1 MDNTNRHSPSGVFMA
16 LIGLCAFAL
25 LIIMLYGF
33 VTSNLDFV
41 KSLFGMQSDDY
52 GYYDMSD
59 YYSDGMY
66 GDDYYM
72 GGGDGM
78 VKDGSYT
85 DGAEAN
91 NGGTIDGSV
100 PGDTDGAI
108 DGSVPGDT
116 DGAIDGSIP
125 GDTDGADTEPTAE
138 PDQIDDAAASS
149 KVIAVG

>member
-59 YYSDGMY
+59 YYNDGMY

-78 VKDGSYT
+78 VEDGSYT
-85 DGAEAN
+85 DGAEVN
-91 NGGTIDGSV
+91 NG
-100 PGDTDGAI
+100 GAI

-116 DGAIDGSIP
+116 DGAEANNGGAIDDSVP

>member
-78 VKDGSYT
+78 VEDGSYT

-91 NGGTIDGSV
+91 NDGAIDDSV
-100 PGDTDGAI
+100 PDDTDGAEANN
-108 DGSVPGDT
+108 G
-116 DGAIDGSIP
+116 GAIDDSVP

>member
-59 YYSDGMY
+59 YYSNGMY

-78 VKDGSYT
+78 VEDGSYT

-91 NGGTIDGSV
+91 NGG
-100 PGDTDGAI
+100 AI

-116 DGAIDGSIP
+116 DGAEANNGGAIDDSVP

>member
-41 KSLFGMQSDDY
+41 KSLFGMQSDNY

-59 YYSDGMY
+59 YYSNGMY

-72 GGGDGM
+72 GGDGM
-78 VKDGSYT
+78 AEDGSYT
-85 DGAEAN
+85 DGAEDN
-91 NGGTIDGSV
+91 NG
-100 PGDTDGAI
+100 GAI
-108 DGSVPGDT
+108 DGSVPD
-116 DGAIDGSIP
+116 DI
-125 GDTDGADTEPTAE
+125 DGADTEPTAE

>member
-59 YYSDGMY
+59 YYSNGMY

-72 GGGDGM
+72 GGDGM
-78 VKDGSYT
+78 TEDGSYT
-85 DGAEAN
+85 DGAEDN
-91 NGGTIDGSV
+91 NG
-100 PGDTDGAI
+100 GAI
-108 DGSVPGDT
+108 DGSVPD
-116 DGAIDGSIP
+116 
-125 GDTDGADTEPTAE
+125 DTDGADIEPTAE

>member
-72 GGGDGM
+72 GGDGM
-78 VKDGSYT
+78 AEDGSYT
-85 DGAEAN
+85 DGAEDN
-91 NGGTIDGSV
+91 NG
-100 PGDTDGAI
+100 GAI
-108 DGSVPGDT
+108 DGSVPD
-116 DGAIDGSIP
+116 
-125 GDTDGADTEPTAE
+125 DTDGADAEPTAE

>member
-52 GYYDMSD
+52 GYYDMSE

-78 VKDGSYT
+78 VEDGSYT

-91 NGGTIDGSV
+91 NGGAIDDSV
-100 PGDTDGAI
+100 PGDTDGAEANN
-108 DGSVPGDT
+108 G
-116 DGAIDGSIP
+116 GAIDGSVP

>member
-59 YYSDGMY
+59 YYNDGMY

-78 VKDGSYT
+78 VEDGSYT

-91 NGGTIDGSV
+91 NGG
-100 PGDTDGAI
+100 AI

-116 DGAIDGSIP
+116 DGAEANNGGAIDDSVP
-125 GDTDGADTEPTAE
+125 GDTDGAEAEPTAE

>member
-59 YYSDGMY
+59 YYGDGMY

-78 VKDGSYT
+78 VEDGSYT
-85 DGAEAN
+85 DGAEGN
-91 NGGTIDGSV
+91 NG
-100 PGDTDGAI
+100 GAI
-108 DGSVPGDT
+108 DGSV
-116 DGAIDGSIP
+116 P

>member
-41 KSLFGMQSDDY
+41 KSLFGMQSDNY

-72 GGGDGM
+72 GGDGM
-78 VKDGSYT
+78 AEDGSYT
-85 DGAEAN
+85 NGAEDN
-91 NGGTIDGSV
+91 NG
-100 PGDTDGAI
+100 GAI

-116 DGAIDGSIP
+116 DGAD
-125 GDTDGADTEPTAE
+125 AEPTAE

>member
-78 VKDGSYT
+78 VEDGSYT

-91 NGGTIDGSV
+91 NGGAIDDSV
-100 PGDTDGAI
+100 PGDTDGAEANN
-108 DGSVPGDT
+108 G
-116 DGAIDGSIP
+116 GAIDGSVP

>member
-1 MDNTNRHSPSGVFMA
+1 
-16 LIGLCAFAL
+16 
-25 LIIMLYGF
+25 MLYGF

-78 VKDGSYT
+78 VEDGSYT
-85 DGAEAN
+85 DGAEAEPTVSVPSFAGMTPQQVLSTASTYGLN
-91 NGGTIDGSV
+91 VELKGIHKDDYSCHASTQSIEPGTMVTTGTIVSV
-100 PGDTDGAI
+100 QFI
-108 DGSVPGDT
+108 YNE
-116 DGAIDGSIP
+116 SI
-125 GDTDGADTEPTAE
+125 E
-138 PDQIDDAAASS
+138 
-149 KVIAVG
+149 

>member
-59 YYSDGMY
+59 YYSNGMY

-78 VKDGSYT
+78 VEDGSYT
-85 DGAEAN
+85 DGAGAN
-91 NGGTIDGSV
+91 NG
-100 PGDTDGAI
+100 GAI
-108 DGSVPGDT
+108 DGSV
-116 DGAIDGSIP
+116 P

>member
-59 YYSDGMY
+59 YYNDGMY

-78 VKDGSYT
+78 VEDGSYT

-91 NGGTIDGSV
+91 NGG
-100 PGDTDGAI
+100 AI

-116 DGAIDGSIP
+116 DGAEANNGGAIDDSVP

>member
-78 VKDGSYT
+78 VEDGSYT

-91 NGGTIDGSV
+91 NGG
-100 PGDTDGAI
+100 AI

-116 DGAIDGSIP
+116 DGAEANNGGAIDDSVP

-149 KVIAVG
+149 TVIAVG

>member
-1 MDNTNRHSPSGVFMA
+1 MA

-59 YYSDGMY
+59 YYNDGMY

-78 VKDGSYT
+78 VEDGSYT

-91 NGGTIDGSV
+91 NGG
-100 PGDTDGAI
+100 AI

-116 DGAIDGSIP
+116 DGAE
-125 GDTDGADTEPTAE
+125 AEPTAE

>member
-59 YYSDGMY
+59 YYSNGMY

-72 GGGDGM
+72 GGDGM
-78 VKDGSYT
+78 AEDGSYT
-85 DGAEAN
+85 DGAEDN
-91 NGGTIDGSV
+91 NG
-100 PGDTDGAI
+100 GAI
-108 DGSVPGDT
+108 DGSV
-116 DGAIDGSIP
+116 P

>member
-1 MDNTNRHSPSGVFMA
+1 MA

-59 YYSDGMY
+59 YYNDGMY

-78 VKDGSYT
+78 VEDGSYT

-91 NGGTIDGSV
+91 NGG
-100 PGDTDGAI
+100 AI
-108 DGSVPGDT
+108 DDSV
-116 DGAIDGSIP
+116 P

>member
-59 YYSDGMY
+59 YYNDGMY
-66 GDDYYM
+66 GNDYYM

-78 VKDGSYT
+78 VEDGSYT

-91 NGGTIDGSV
+91 NGG
-100 PGDTDGAI
+100 AI

-116 DGAIDGSIP
+116 DGAEANNGGAIDDSVP
-125 GDTDGADTEPTAE
+125 GDTDGAEAEPTAE
-138 PDQIDDAAASS
+138 PDQIDAAAASS

>member
-78 VKDGSYT
+78 VEDGSYT
-85 DGAEAN
+85 DGAEVN
-91 NGGTIDGSV
+91 NG
-100 PGDTDGAI
+100 GAI

-116 DGAIDGSIP
+116 DGAEANNGGAIDDSVP

>member
-59 YYSDGMY
+59 YYNDGMY

-78 VKDGSYT
+78 VEDGSYT

-91 NGGTIDGSV
+91 NGG
-100 PGDTDGAI
+100 AI

-116 DGAIDGSIP
+116 DGAEANNDGAIDNSVP

>member
-59 YYSDGMY
+59 YYNDGMY
-66 GDDYYM
+66 GDD
-72 GGGDGM
+72 
-78 VKDGSYT
+78 
-85 DGAEAN
+85 
-91 NGGTIDGSV
+91 
-100 PGDTDGAI
+100 
-108 DGSVPGDT
+108 
-116 DGAIDGSIP
+116 
-125 GDTDGADTEPTAE
+125 
-138 PDQIDDAAASS
+138 
-149 KVIAVG
+149 

>member
-41 KSLFGMQSDDY
+41 KSLFGMQSDNY

-72 GGGDGM
+72 GGDGM
-78 VKDGSYT
+78 AEDGSYT
-85 DGAEAN
+85 DGAEDN
-91 NGGTIDGSV
+91 NG
-100 PGDTDGAI
+100 GAI

-116 DGAIDGSIP
+116 DGAD
-125 GDTDGADTEPTAE
+125 AEPTAE

>member
-59 YYSDGMY
+59 YYSNGMY
-66 GDDYYM
+66 GNDYYM
-72 GGGDGM
+72 GGDGM
-78 VKDGSYT
+78 AEDGSYT
-85 DGAEAN
+85 DGAEDN
-91 NGGTIDGSV
+91 NG
-100 PGDTDGAI
+100 GAI
-108 DGSVPGDT
+108 DGSVPD
-116 DGAIDGSIP
+116 
-125 GDTDGADTEPTAE
+125 DTDGADAEPTAE
-138 PDQIDDAAASS
+138 PDQSDDAAASS

>member
-41 KSLFGMQSDDY
+41 KSLFGMQPDNY

-66 GDDYYM
+66 GNDYYM
-72 GGGDGM
+72 GGDGM
-78 VKDGSYT
+78 AEDGSYT
-85 DGAEAN
+85 DGAEDN
-91 NGGTIDGSV
+91 NG
-100 PGDTDGAI
+100 GAI

-116 DGAIDGSIP
+116 DGAD
-125 GDTDGADTEPTAE
+125 AEPTAE
-138 PDQIDDAAASS
+138 PDQIDDAATSS

>member
-1 MDNTNRHSPSGVFMA
+1 
-16 LIGLCAFAL
+16 
-25 LIIMLYGF
+25 
-33 VTSNLDFV
+33 
-41 KSLFGMQSDDY
+41 MQSDDY

-78 VKDGSYT
+78 VEDGSYT

-91 NGGTIDGSV
+91 NG
-100 PGDTDGAI
+100 GAI

-116 DGAIDGSIP
+116 DGAIDNSVP

>member
-78 VKDGSYT
+78 VEDGSYT

-91 NGGTIDGSV
+91 NGGAIDNSV
-100 PGDTDGAI
+100 PGDTDGAEANN
-108 DGSVPGDT
+108 G
-116 DGAIDGSIP
+116 GAIDDSVP
-125 GDTDGADTEPTAE
+125 DDTDGADTEPTAE

>member
-41 KSLFGMQSDDY
+41 KSLFGMQSDNY

-78 VKDGSYT
+78 VEDGSYT

-91 NGGTIDGSV
+91 NGG
-100 PGDTDGAI
+100 AI

-116 DGAIDGSIP
+116 DGAEANNGGAIDDSVP

>member
-59 YYSDGMY
+59 YYGDGMY

-78 VKDGSYT
+78 VEDGSYT

-91 NGGTIDGSV
+91 NGG
-100 PGDTDGAI
+100 AI

-116 DGAIDGSIP
+116 DGAEANNGGAIDDSVP

>member
-78 VKDGSYT
+78 VEDGSYT

-91 NGGTIDGSV
+91 NGGAIDNSV
-100 PGDTDGAI
+100 PGDTGGAI
-108 DGSVPGDT
+108 DNSF
-116 DGAIDGSIP
+116 P

>member
-78 VKDGSYT
+78 VEDGSYT

-91 NGGTIDGSV
+91 NGG
-100 PGDTDGAI
+100 AI

-116 DGAIDGSIP
+116 DGAEANNGGAIDDSVP
-125 GDTDGADTEPTAE
+125 GDPDGADTEPTAE

>member
-41 KSLFGMQSDDY
+41 KSLFGMQSDNY

-72 GGGDGM
+72 GGDGM
-78 VKDGSYT
+78 AEDGSYT
-85 DGAEAN
+85 DGAEDN
-91 NGGTIDGSV
+91 NG
-100 PGDTDGAI
+100 GAI
-108 DGSVPGDT
+108 DGSVPD
-116 DGAIDGSIP
+116 
-125 GDTDGADTEPTAE
+125 DTDGADIEPTAE
-138 PDQIDDAAASS
+138 PDQSDDAAASS

>member
-78 VKDGSYT
+78 VDDGSYT

-91 NGGTIDGSV
+91 NGG
-100 PGDTDGAI
+100 AI

-116 DGAIDGSIP
+116 DGAEANNGGAIDDSVP

>member
-41 KSLFGMQSDDY
+41 KSLFGMQSDNY

-72 GGGDGM
+72 GGDGM
-78 VKDGSYT
+78 AEDGSYT
-85 DGAEAN
+85 DGAEDN
-91 NGGTIDGSV
+91 NG
-100 PGDTDGAI
+100 GAI
-108 DGSVPGDT
+108 DGSVPD
-116 DGAIDGSIP
+116 
-125 GDTDGADTEPTAE
+125 DTDGADTEPTAE
-138 PDQIDDAAASS
+138 PDQSDDAAASS

>member
-72 GGGDGM
+72 GGDGM
-78 VKDGSYT
+78 AEDGSYT
-85 DGAEAN
+85 DGAEDN
-91 NGGTIDGSV
+91 NG
-100 PGDTDGAI
+100 GAI

-116 DGAIDGSIP
+116 DGAD
-125 GDTDGADTEPTAE
+125 AEPTAE

>member
-78 VKDGSYT
+78 VEDGSYT

-91 NGGTIDGSV
+91 NGG
-100 PGDTDGAI
+100 AI

-116 DGAIDGSIP
+116 DGAEANNGGAIDNSVP

>member
-1 MDNTNRHSPSGVFMA
+1 MA

-59 YYSDGMY
+59 YYNDGMY

-78 VKDGSYT
+78 VEDGSYT

-91 NGGTIDGSV
+91 NGG
-100 PGDTDGAI
+100 AI

-116 DGAIDGSIP
+116 DGAEANNDGAIDNSVP